1 MRRPIDTRT
10 KEPLEPAHK
19 FEVALEPDSFTEEK
33 CEMPLMQ
40 LAYAVLIIYDTDTHS
55 LQIIRKRSIAK
66 ALLISREV
74 VSSAFFALAYIG
86 VLLLIMAKKRRSALI
101 TSATA

>member
-19 FEVALEPDSFTEEK
+19 FEVALEPDNFTEEK
-33 CEMPLMQ
+33 CEMPLIQ
-40 LAYAVLIIYDTDTHS
+40 LAYAVLITYDTDTHS
-55 LQIIRKRSIAK
+55 LQIISKRSIAK
-66 ALLISREV
+66 ALLISREL
-74 VSSAFFALAYIG
+74 VSRASFAPAYIG
-86 VLLLIMAKKRRSALI
+86 VLLYIMAKKRRLALI